1 MDENKAKMLQ
11 DVKRYI
17 QTSKKVEYMVFDEMC
32 EKLGVSEDDKDI
44 FLDYCFND
52 LKSDYGMGIIK
63 SYLEAEE

>member
-1 MDENKAKMLQ
+1 MNQ
-11 DVKRYI
+11 DKEAILEEIKNYI
-17 QTSKKVEYMVFDEMC
+17 QTSEKIEKIVFDEMC